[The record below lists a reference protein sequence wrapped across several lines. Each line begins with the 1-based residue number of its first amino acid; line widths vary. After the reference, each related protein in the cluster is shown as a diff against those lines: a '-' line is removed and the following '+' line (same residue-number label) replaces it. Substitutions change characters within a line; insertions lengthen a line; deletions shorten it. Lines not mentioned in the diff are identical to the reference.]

1 MSATNI
7 TLTIKHIES
16 RNTNSALKAQ
26 FNTQWA
32 KKTLPRNDI
41 CDNLYKPV
49 SGNKLALQK
58 LHWNLWI
65 TNLLIE

>member
-32 KKTLPRNDI
+32 KKHFLVMTYVTIYIN
-41 CDNLYKPV
+41 
-49 SGNKLALQK
+49 Q
-58 LHWNLWI
+58 
-65 TNLLIE
+65 